1 MTHWSC
7 GRHRKPRGPSQR
19 SCFSESAEPLPPIP
33 HISREETET
42 PPLIR
47 NPSAACYCLPPC
59 SLQPYPVPLTPSL
72 HTTGCLLYSV
82 FQSCFSSVYL
92 EFIFPFLWEFVKREA
107 RIGYLMESEGMGEVV
122 GWRWGW
128 VLVPGAERD
137 PDEEG
142 IRGLFGPSTSL
153 GRQGWCLRPGI

>member
-1 MTHWSC
+1 MLHATIY
-7 GRHRKPRGPSQR
+7 
-19 SCFSESAEPLPPIP
+19 PL
-33 HISREETET
+33 
-42 PPLIR
+42 
-47 NPSAACYCLPPC
+47 APC
-59 SLQPYPVPLTPSL
+59 SPTPCHSHPLCTPL
-72 HTTGCLLYSV
+72 AVFLYSV
-82 FQSCFSSVYL
+82 YQSCFSSVYL

-128 VLVPGAERD
+128 VLVLGAERD

-153 GRQGWCLRPGI
+153 GRQGWCLRPGNVKTLPTNVKTLLP